1 MALVPCP
8 ECQKEVST
16 EALACPQCA
25 FPNPGKNSPSNSK
38 KGTYHQQVCPGCG
51 QSVSKQAHICHFCGI
66 SLLGDRNG
74 NSVTEVPEVGDTIDE
89 TWLCPH
95 CGTPYTRKV
104 KRGGVA
110 LGTSTDNPPAI
121 SPPTFLPQSRQG
133 EIPPG
138 MGNSGVSIGSPTRRR
153 PALWQDPLMTAK
165 ETDANVP
172 RFPRSRKKSIILVIV
187 GILLTLVAG
196 GLGALWQFKG
206 ITPLELLAY
215 LQM

>member
-16 EALACPQCA
+16 EAIACPQCA
-25 FPNPGKNSPSNSK
+25 FPNPGKNSFFSS
-38 KGTYHQQVCPGCG
+38 TSTSQQQVCPECG
-51 QSVSKQAHICHFCGI
+51 HSVSKQAQVCHFCGI
-66 SLLGDRNG
+66 SLRGDRNG
-74 NSVTEVPEVGDTIDE
+74 NSVVEGSEGGDTIDE

-104 KRGGVA
+104 KRGVVA
-110 LGTSTDNPPAI
+110 LESSIDKSPAI
-121 SPPTFLPQSRQG
+121 SHPTSLPHSRQPDSRKEMANFG
-133 EIPPG
+133 
-138 MGNSGVSIGSPTRRR
+138 GSNGPLARRR

-165 ETDANVP
+165 EIDTNVP
-172 RFPRSRKKSIILVIV
+172 RFPRSRKKSIILIIV
-187 GILLTLVAG
+187 GILLTMVAG

-215 LQM
+215 LPM

>member
-1 MALVPCP
+1 M
-8 ECQKEVST
+8 
-16 EALACPQCA
+16 
-25 FPNPGKNSPSNSK
+25 
-38 KGTYHQQVCPGCG
+38 
-51 QSVSKQAHICHFCGI
+51 
-66 SLLGDRNG
+66 D
-74 NSVTEVPEVGDTIDE
+74 DTIDE

-104 KRGGVA
+104 KRVGVA
-110 LGTSTDNPPAI
+110 VGTSTDNAPAI

-187 GILLTLVAG
+187 GILLTIVAG